1 MPYCVKT
8 YLLYKELT
16 GIKTPCF
23 FIPKIQKGADYMKAS
38 ELKNKGIKFKLGDKE
53 YELKFDMNTF
63 CELEEIYG
71 DINKAFEDLQNRKI
85 KAIRALIYSAIKAED
100 ESVTLKEVGQML
112 TLNDMERLGTAIN
125 EALVIAMPEVTDENM
140 GE

>member
-1 MPYCVKT
+1 
-8 YLLYKELT
+8 
-16 GIKTPCF
+16 
-23 FIPKIQKGADYMKAS
+23 MKAS
-38 ELKNKGIKFKLGDKE
+38 QLKNKGIKFQINEKE

-63 CELEEIYG
+63 CELEEVYG

-100 ESVTLKEVGQML
+100 ESVTLKEVGKML
-112 TLNDMERLGTAIN
+112 TLNDMERLGAAIN
-125 EALVIAMPEVTDENM
+125 EALMMAMPEVTENM

>member
-1 MPYCVKT
+1 MSK
-8 YLLYKELT
+8 L
-16 GIKTPCF
+16 
-23 FIPKIQKGADYMKAS
+23 KAS
-38 ELKNKGIKFKLGDKE
+38 ELRNKGIKFKLSSKE

-71 DINKAFEDLQNRKI
+71 DINKAFEDLENRKI

-100 ESVTLKEVGQML
+100 ESVTLKDVGRML
-112 TLNDMERLGTAIN
+112 TLSDMEKLGTAIN
-125 EALVIAMPEVTDENM
+125 EALNIAMPEVEENM

>member
-1 MPYCVKT
+1 
-8 YLLYKELT
+8 
-16 GIKTPCF
+16 
-23 FIPKIQKGADYMKAS
+23 MKAS
-38 ELKNKGIKFKLGDKE
+38 ELKNKGIKINIGNKD

-63 CELEEIYG
+63 CELEEVYG

-85 KAIRALIYSAIKAED
+85 KAIRALIYSAIKAEN
-100 ESVTLKEVGQML
+100 ESVTLKEVGRML

-125 EALVIAMPEVTDENM
+125 EALNMAMPEVTEENM

>member
-1 MPYCVKT
+1 
-8 YLLYKELT
+8 
-16 GIKTPCF
+16 
-23 FIPKIQKGADYMKAS
+23 MKAS
-38 ELKNKGIKFKLGDKE
+38 ELKNKGIKFKLNDKE

-63 CELEEIYG
+63 CELEEVYG

-100 ESVTLKEVGQML
+100 ESVTLKEVGRML
-112 TLNDMERLGTAIN
+112 TLSDMERLGTAIN
-125 EALVIAMPEVTDENM
+125 EALVIAMPEVTENM

>member
-1 MPYCVKT
+1 M
-8 YLLYKELT
+8 
-16 GIKTPCF
+16 
-23 FIPKIQKGADYMKAS
+23 KGVFQLKAADF
-38 ELKNKGIKFKLGDKE
+38 KNKGIKFKLKDKE

-63 CELEEIYG
+63 CELEEVYG
-71 DINKAFEDLQNRKI
+71 DINQAFEDLQNRKI

-100 ESVTLKEVGQML
+100 ESVTLKEVGRML

-125 EALVIAMPEVTDENM
+125 EALNMAMPEIEENM

>member
-1 MPYCVKT
+1 
-8 YLLYKELT
+8 
-16 GIKTPCF
+16 
-23 FIPKIQKGADYMKAS
+23 MKAS
-38 ELKNKGIKFKLGDKE
+38 ELKNKGIKINIGNKD

-63 CELEEIYG
+63 CELEEVYG

-85 KAIRALIYSAIKAED
+85 KAIRALIYSAIKAEN
-100 ESVTLKEVGQML
+100 ESVTLKEVGRML

-125 EALVIAMPEVTDENM
+125 EALNIAMPEITKNM

>member
-1 MPYCVKT
+1 
-8 YLLYKELT
+8 
-16 GIKTPCF
+16 
-23 FIPKIQKGADYMKAS
+23 MKAL
-38 ELKNKGIKFKLGDKE
+38 ELKNKGIKFKLKDKE

-63 CELEEIYG
+63 CELEEVYG
-71 DINKAFEDLQNRKI
+71 DINQAFEDLQNRKI

-100 ESVTLKEVGQML
+100 ESVTVKEVGRML

-125 EALVIAMPEVTDENM
+125 EALNMAMPEIEENM

>member
-1 MPYCVKT
+1 
-8 YLLYKELT
+8 L
-16 GIKTPCF
+16 
-23 FIPKIQKGADYMKAS
+23 KAS
-38 ELKNKGIKFKLGDKE
+38 ELKNKGVKFQLKGNE

-71 DINKAFEDLQNRKI
+71 DINQAFEDLQNRKI
-85 KAIRALIYSAIKAED
+85 KAIRALIYSAIKVEN

-112 TLNDMERLGTAIN
+112 TLQDMEKLGTAIN
-125 EALVIAMPEVTDENM
+125 EALQVSMPEAEGAEQ

>member
-1 MPYCVKT
+1 
-8 YLLYKELT
+8 
-16 GIKTPCF
+16 
-23 FIPKIQKGADYMKAS
+23 MKAS
-38 ELKNKGIKFKLGDKE
+38 ELKNKGIKITIGNKE

-63 CELEEIYG
+63 CELEDIYG
-71 DINKAFEDLQNRKI
+71 DINQAFEDLQNRKI

-100 ESVTLKEVGQML
+100 ESVTLKEVGRML

-125 EALVIAMPEVTDENM
+125 EALNMAMPEVTENM

>member
-1 MPYCVKT
+1 
-8 YLLYKELT
+8 
-16 GIKTPCF
+16 
-23 FIPKIQKGADYMKAS
+23 MKAS
-38 ELKNKGIKFKLGDKE
+38 ELKNKGIKITIGNKG

-71 DINKAFEDLQNRKI
+71 DINQAFEDLQNRKL

-100 ESVTLKEVGQML
+100 ESVTLREVGKML
-112 TLNDMERLGTAIN
+112 TLSDMEKLGTAIN
-125 EALVIAMPEVTDENM
+125 EALNIAMPEVEENM